1 MNFLEVLEG
10 LKAQYDKEIEWGQ
23 WPGWNN
29 LEDRLGL
36 VRNVSAKW
44 RLEGGGFYASTLRHM
59 NEVSSGYFAKH
70 LDDYWYYSAS
80 AFDSKALREAIAS
93 RGFKTVS
100 AFFMKLTEDK
110 GIVYTRPAVYYWLS
124 GKGKPNI
131 ETVKRIHD
139 ILEMAYGGLMNY
151 GE

>member
-1 MNFLEVLEG
+1 MNFLEVLES
-10 LKAQYDKEIEWGQ
+10 LKSQYDKEAW

-29 LEDRLGL
+29 LENRLGL

-59 NEVSSGYFAKH
+59 NEQSGGYFAKH

-100 AFFMKLTEDK
+100 AFFRELTEDK
-110 GIVYTRPAVYYWLS
+110 AIMYTRPALYYWLG
-124 GKGKPNI
+124 GKGKPSL

-139 ILEMAYGGLMNY
+139 MLGVEYGGLMSY
-151 GE
+151 GK